1 MKKLVMLFAV
11 CALLAPA
18 VSAVS
23 SAGEGVSP
31 ALTRGAFIQTMYDMY
46 VEHSGMTVRQ
56 EDARRH
62 PVPPGTTMP
71 GGFGTCF
78 HFDDID
84 FSDPLFDATGWASI
98 HKISN
103 GTGPGEYNINV
114 FSPDQ
119 EITIQ
124 EAITM
129 AYRLVVSAGNLPKLS
144 ETSDVSSAPAWAQDA
159 LQWWATVC
167 PDDAPIV
174 STSPCDADFAAT
186 LLSAVYRDY
195 AISFTAR

>member
-18 VSAVS
+18 VSAA
-23 SAGEGVSP
+23 SADGEGVSP

-56 EDARRH
+56 EEARGRR
-62 PVPPGTTMP
+62 VPPGAAWP

-78 HFDDID
+78 YFDDID
-84 FSDPLFDATGWASI
+84 FSGPLYDATGWASI

-129 AYRLVVSAGNLPKLS
+129 AYRLVESAGNLPELS

-159 LQWWATVC
+159 LRWW
-167 PDDAPIV
+167 DAVRPGSAPV
-174 STSPCDADFAAT
+174 VPADPCNADFAAT
-186 LLSAVYRDY
+186 LLSTVYRDY
-195 AISFTAR
+195 VISFAAR